1 LGGGGKFGKKFDH
14 CLRAQIGSG
23 IGGRIKNEWE
33 ANGFGAE
40 WACQFECDAWVGGSG
55 VGLKMGLLYGAGCV
69 AVDDELNVRTGK
81 GEEARAIGSRGAN
94 FGVKRGREKLACGRT
109 FDGQAGAIEE
119 NLVSGWGAAGKVE
132 RTFESAGTTK
142 EGTCEKNDN
151 SCVGNHESDVVALP
165 RPSGKGRADEVK
177 AKKNEPQVEPRGSVH
192 VRAGNAGAEPRF

>member
-1 LGGGGKFGKKFDH
+1 
-14 CLRAQIGSG
+14 
-23 IGGRIKNEWE
+23 
-33 ANGFGAE
+33 
-40 WACQFECDAWVGGSG
+40 
-55 VGLKMGLLYGAGCV
+55 
-69 AVDDELNVRTGK
+69 LNVRTGK

-165 RPSGKGRADEVK
+165 RPSGEGRADEVK